1 MWIMPVMGN
10 TLDSKQKT
18 KKKQTVKVTAASRHP
33 MLVGRFWLSSM
44 HLLGNTL
51 CVFTAGATSALKLVG
66 EAFPWSS
73 KSEYLYM
80 MENHNS
86 KLGI

>member
-33 MLVGRFWLSSM
+33 MLVGR
-44 HLLGNTL
+44 
-51 CVFTAGATSALKLVG
+51 
-66 EAFPWSS
+66 
-73 KSEYLYM
+73 
-80 MENHNS
+80 
-86 KLGI
+86 